1 MDIVARPAWLG
12 GTSRVAI
19 GAMTDHSRPW
29 VIAHSTRPMASTA
42 KLGASA
48 EMSWETVRQTRLNTS
63 ARRRGQC
70 AVQRTSG
77 KVDRAATRAYQDS
90 NVPTRTTL
98 TWRFRAIDE
107 SAPTGRISAVT

>member
-1 MDIVARPAWLG
+1 MVARPEWLA

-19 GAMTDHSRPW
+19 GAMTDRIRPW
-29 VIAHSTRPMASTA
+29 VTADSARPPASTT

-48 EMSWETVRQTRLNTS
+48 EMSWDTVRQDSDSSS

-77 KVDRAATRAYQDS
+77 IVVTAATRAYQAS
-90 NVPTRTTL
+90 NVPTIGML
-98 TWRFRAIDE
+98 TCRSRAIAG
-107 SAPTGRISAVT
+107 SAPTGSSSAVT

>member
-1 MDIVARPAWLG
+1 
-12 GTSRVAI
+12 
-19 GAMTDHSRPW
+19 MT
-29 VIAHSTRPMASTA
+29 AQSTRPAASTA

-48 EMSWETVRQTRLNTS
+48 ETSCETVRQTRLTTR

-77 KVDRAATRAYQDS
+77 TVVTAATRAYQDS
-90 NVPTRTTL
+90 KVPTRTTL
-98 TWRFRAIDE
+98 TRKFRAIAD